1 MTTQKSVC
9 QTCAFLMAS
18 ESSETQF
25 RCGVDYYR
33 QPAAQRHAQ
42 KMISYR
48 PVQPSDSCDQWKEHA
63 PSVLS
68 EKFI

>member
-1 MTTQKSVC
+1 MNKEKIQC
-9 QTCAFLMAS
+9 QTCTFLLVS

-25 RCGVDYYR
+25 RCGIDYFSQPPPMR
-33 QPAAQRHAQ
+33 QAQ
-42 KMISYR
+42 KMSNYR
-48 PVQPSDSCDQWKEHA
+48 PVHLSDSCGQWQEHA

>member
-1 MTTQKSVC
+1 MTIQKSVC
-9 QTCAFLMAS
+9 QTCAFLLAS

-33 QPAAQRHAQ
+33 QPPALRHAQ
-42 KMISYR
+42 KMSNYR
-48 PVQPSDSCDQWKEHA
+48 PVQPSDGCDQWQEHA